1 MAGENRHPRGDD
13 RMKVKLMIYGFKSW
27 LGPIGMNTVV
37 DTIEG
42 EVTREDLTEIKK
54 KIKTASSE
62 G

>member
-1 MAGENRHPRGDD
+1 
-13 RMKVKLMIYGFKSW
+13 MKVKLMIYGFKSW

>member
-1 MAGENRHPRGDD
+1 
-13 RMKVKLMIYGFKSW
+13 MKVKLMVYGFKSW
-27 LGPIGMNTVV
+27 LGPIGMNTIV

-42 EVTREDLTEIKK
+42 EITREDLAEIKK